1 MSNAAISISY
11 INMMVII
18 IDEATLR
25 RKVRILNGDKEGLA
39 G

>member
-1 MSNAAISISY
+1 
-11 INMMVII
+11 MMVII